1 MLAQENT
8 QWIKCHYTLLDDI
21 VSGMHAQTGSLRNL
35 RWIKLTLF
43 IAIQFIGPHRKQDAD
58 IAESERII
66 ENAGFIA
73 APRV

>member
-1 MLAQENT
+1 MNKVSLYTTGRHRVGDACTNRFVAQFAMN
-8 QWIKCHYTLLDDI
+8 
-21 VSGMHAQTGSLRNL
+21 
-35 RWIKLTLF
+35 KLTLF

-58 IAESERII
+58 IAESERIF